1 MPVKTVVLAV
11 TQAAVVWGVTAAA
24 ETTLRAVAMAQ
35 LASGVTAVLAVPASL
50 VPPAPRT
57 TLMEQLV
64 VLAVKAVTAVLAA

>member
-1 MPVKTVVLAV
+1 
-11 TQAAVVWGVTAAA
+11 
-24 ETTLRAVAMAQ
+24 
-35 LASGVTAVLAVPASL
+35 VLAVPASL